1 MKRNLEAMRTMLAI
15 VLVSMLTLSFRTT
28 LADDN
33 IAKTLDLAEERYESD
48 LAEIDTL
55 VLKWF
60 DEQETRVR
68 KTGKKEA
75 VDKVLAERDAF
86 SKNGEISESIPVSI
100 VRKRTHAE
108 QRLVFA
114 FERAVS
120 EYIKRK
126 EDILASKTQDE
137 LKALRETPRPTDD
150 RKVWK
155 HPKGQFKVL
164 ENGEWEEESGNGK
177 IYRYKEVSRNK
188 EFVELDA
195 LNGDTKTRYRIFTD
209 RIDYGRKPGLTFTT
223 MFKGSWSSLSGRTK

>member
-1 MKRNLEAMRTMLAI
+1 MRIMLAI

-48 LAEIDTL
+48 LAEFDTL

-60 DEQETRVR
+60 DEQETRAR

-75 VDKVLAERDAF
+75 VDKVLKERNAF
-86 SKNGEISESIPVSI
+86 TKNGEISESIPVSI
-100 VRKRTHAE
+100 VRKRSQAE
-108 QRLVFA
+108 QKLGSA

-120 EYIKRK
+120 EYVKRK
-126 EDILASKTQDE
+126 EDSLASQTQEE
-137 LKALRETPRPTDD
+137 LKALRETPRPPDN

-155 HPKGQFKVL
+155 HPNGQFKVL

-177 IYRYKEVSRNK
+177 TYRYKEVSRNK

-195 LNGDTKTRYRIFTD
+195 LNGNTNIRIRIFTD
-209 RIDYGRKPGLTFTT
+209 RIEYGKKPGLTFAPK
-223 MFKGSWSSLSGRTK
+223 FKGTWSSQSGRTK